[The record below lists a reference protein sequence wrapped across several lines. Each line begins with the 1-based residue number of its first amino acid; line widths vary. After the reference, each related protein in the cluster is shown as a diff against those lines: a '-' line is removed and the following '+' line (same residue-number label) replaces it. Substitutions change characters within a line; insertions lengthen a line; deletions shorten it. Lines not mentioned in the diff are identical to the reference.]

1 MSTTDFSLNVQARDL
16 QGKGASRRLRHTNLV
31 PGVIYGGT
39 AAAQSISIRLNELV
53 KSLESEAF
61 YSHVLTLNVDG
72 KSEQVILKALQRHP
86 AKNTPMHADFYRIDA
101 THDIVVRVPLH
112 FINQDTAVGVKQQG
126 GQLSITVSDVE
137 VRTLAANL
145 PEFIEVDLSAA
156 VLDQVVHLSDIKLP
170 KGVKLTQL
178 SHGADSHDLPIA
190 SIHLPKGQKAD
201 EAEEAAAE

>member
-53 KSLESEAF
+53 KALESEAF

-101 THDIVVRVPLH
+101 THDITVRVPLH
-112 FINQDTAVGVKQQG
+112 FTNQDTAVGVKQQG

-137 VRTLAANL
+137 VRTLPANL

-156 VLDQVVHLSDIKLP
+156 VLDQVLHLSDIKLP

-201 EAEEAAAE
+201 EAEAAE

>member
-1 MSTTDFSLNVQARDL
+1 MSTTDFSLSVQARDL
-16 QGKGASRRLRHTNLV
+16 LGKGSSRRLRNKNLV

-39 AAAQSISIRLNELV
+39 AAAQSITIRLNELV

-72 KSEQVILKALQRHP
+72 KSEQVVLKALQRHP

-101 THDIVVRVPLH
+101 THDIVMRVPLH
-112 FINQDTAVGVKQQG
+112 FIHQDTAAGVKQQG
-126 GQLSITVSDVE
+126 GQLSIQVNDVE
-137 VRTLAANL
+137 VRTLPANL
-145 PEFIEVDLSAA
+145 PEFIEVDLSE
-156 VLDQVVHLSDIKLP
+156 VKLDQVLHLSDIKLP

-201 EAEEAAAE
+201 EAADAAE

>member
-1 MSTTDFSLNVQARDL
+1 MSTIDFSLNVQARDL
-16 QGKGASRRLRHTNLV
+16 QGKGASRRLRHKNLV

-101 THDIVVRVPLH
+101 THDITVRVPLH
-112 FINQDTAVGVKQQG
+112 FTNQDTAVGVKQQG

-137 VRTLAANL
+137 VRTLPANL

-156 VLDQVVHLSDIKLP
+156 VLDQVLHLSDIKLP

-201 EAEEAAAE
+201 EAEAAAE

>member
-16 QGKGASRRLRHTNLV
+16 QGKGASRRLRHSNLV
-31 PGVIYGGT
+31 PGVIYGGA

-53 KSLESEAF
+53 KALESEAF

-72 KSEQVILKALQRHP
+72 KAEQVVLKALQRHP
-86 AKNTPMHADFYRIDA
+86 AKNTPMHADFVRVDK
-101 THDIVVRVPLH
+101 THEITMRVPLH
-112 FINQDTAVGVKQQG
+112 FTNQDTAVGVKQQG
-126 GQLSITVSDVE
+126 GQLSITVNDVE

-145 PEFIEVDLSAA
+145 PEFIEVDLSD
-156 VLDQVVHLSDIKLP
+156 VKLDQVLHLSDIKLP

-190 SIHLPKGQKAD
+190 SIHLAKGQKAD
-201 EAEEAAAE
+201 DAEAAAE

>member
-1 MSTTDFSLNVQARDL
+1 MSTTDFSLDVQARDL

-39 AAAQSISIRLNELV
+39 KAAQSISIRLNELV
-53 KSLESEAF
+53 KALESEAF

-72 KSEQVILKALQRHP
+72 KAEQVVLKALQRHP
-86 AKNTPMHADFYRIDA
+86 AKNTPMHADFIRVDK
-101 THDIVVRVPLH
+101 THEITMRVPLH
-112 FINQDTAVGVKQQG
+112 FTNQETAVGVKQQG
-126 GQLSITVSDVE
+126 GLLSITVNDVE

-145 PEFIEVDLSAA
+145 PEFIEVDLSEMK
-156 VLDQVVHLSDIKLP
+156 LDQVIHLSDIKLP

-178 SHGADSHDLPIA
+178 SHGTDSHDLPIA

-201 EAEEAAAE
+201 DAEEAAAE

>member
-1 MSTTDFSLNVQARDL
+1 MSTTDFSLSVQARDL
-16 QGKGASRRLRHTNLV
+16 LGKGSSRRLRNKNLV

-39 AAAQSISIRLNELV
+39 AAAQSITIRLNELV

-72 KSEQVILKALQRHP
+72 KSEQVVLKALQRHP

-101 THDIVVRVPLH
+101 THDIVMRVPLH
-112 FINQDTAVGVKQQG
+112 FTHQDTAAGVKQQG
-126 GQLSITVSDVE
+126 GQLSIQVNDVE
-137 VRTLAANL
+137 VRTLPANL
-145 PEFIEVDLSAA
+145 PEFIEVDLSD
-156 VLDQVVHLSDIKLP
+156 VKLDQVLHLSDIKLP

-201 EAEEAAAE
+201 EAEDAAAE

>member
-53 KSLESEAF
+53 KALESEAF

-101 THDIVVRVPLH
+101 THDITVRVPLH

-126 GQLSITVSDVE
+126 GQLSIQVNDVE
-137 VRTLAANL
+137 VRTLPANL
-145 PEFIEVDLSAA
+145 PEFIEVDLSTAK
-156 VLDQVVHLSDIKLP
+156 LDQVLHLSDIKLP

-201 EAEEAAAE
+201 EAEETAAE

>member
-101 THDIVVRVPLH
+101 THDITVRVPLH
-112 FINQDTAVGVKQQG
+112 FTNQDTAVGVKQQG

-137 VRTLAANL
+137 VRTLPANL

-156 VLDQVVHLSDIKLP
+156 VLDQVLHLSDIKLP

>member
-31 PGVIYGGT
+31 PGVIYGGAT
-39 AAAQSISIRLNELV
+39 AAQSISIRLNELV

-101 THDIVVRVPLH
+101 THDITVRVPLH
-112 FINQDTAVGVKQQG
+112 FTNQDTAVGVKQQG

-137 VRTLAANL
+137 VRTLPANL

-156 VLDQVVHLSDIKLP
+156 VLDQVLHLSDIKLP

-201 EAEEAAAE
+201 EAEEAAE

>member
-53 KSLESEAF
+53 KALESEAF

-101 THDIVVRVPLH
+101 THDITVRVPLH
-112 FINQDTAVGVKQQG
+112 FTNQDTAVGVKQQG

-137 VRTLAANL
+137 VRTLPTNL

-156 VLDQVVHLSDIKLP
+156 VLDQVLHLSDIKLP

-201 EAEEAAAE
+201 EAEAAAE

>member
-1 MSTTDFSLNVQARDL
+1 MSTTDFSLSVQARDL
-16 QGKGASRRLRHTNLV
+16 LGKGSSRRLRNKNLV

-39 AAAQSISIRLNELV
+39 AAAQSITIRLNELV

-72 KSEQVILKALQRHP
+72 KSEQVVLKALQRHP

-101 THDIVVRVPLH
+101 THDIVMRVPLH
-112 FINQDTAVGVKQQG
+112 FTHQDTAAGVKQQG
-126 GQLSITVSDVE
+126 GQLSIQVNDVE
-137 VRTLAANL
+137 VRTLPANL
-145 PEFIEVDLSAA
+145 PEFIEVDLSD
-156 VLDQVVHLSDIKLP
+156 VKLDQVLHLSDIKLP

-201 EAEEAAAE
+201 EAADAAE

>member
-16 QGKGASRRLRHTNLV
+16 QGKGASRRLRHSNLV
-31 PGVIYGGT
+31 PGVIYGGA

-53 KSLESEAF
+53 KALESEAF

-72 KSEQVILKALQRHP
+72 KAEQVVLKALQRHP
-86 AKNTPMHADFYRIDA
+86 AKNTPMHADFYRIDK
-101 THDIVVRVPLH
+101 THEITMRVPLH
-112 FINQDTAVGVKQQG
+112 FTNQETAVGVKQQG
-126 GQLSITVSDVE
+126 GQLSITVNDVE

-145 PEFIEVDLSAA
+145 PEFIEVDLSD
-156 VLDQVVHLSDIKLP
+156 VKLDQVLHLSDIKLP

-190 SIHLPKGQKAD
+190 SIHLAKGQKAD
-201 EAEEAAAE
+201 DAEAAAE